1 MNSIKEVPASGF
13 MSKHK
18 KNVKGPFLDLPATW
32 CRSVLDRSKESCG
45 TGQNVWQN
53 VKLYSHKSVI
63 CWRFAFTPPPWR
75 PGHKMS

>member
-1 MNSIKEVPASGF
+1 

-32 CRSVLDRSKESCG
+32 CRSVLERSKESCG

-53 VKLYSHKSVI
+53 VKLYSHKSII
-63 CWRFAFTPPPWR
+63 C
-75 PGHKMS
+75 